1 MGRTRQPNEQ
11 LGQLIRESGRPNE
24 ALARALCA
32 VAAANDDPARP
43 SRSSVTQWV
52 RYGWTPSGNLPQ
64 YLAEVLT
71 RWLNRD
77 VTLAAMGLGEEEP
90 DLRDW
95 DLDTLKALAAL
106 GRIDVD
112 VERRQLLRTL
122 PYSLGALTIPP
133 SSWWEHMARTGSR
146 DTSRHR
152 AGQADVE
159 AVREMTGLFSQLDQ
173 RRGGGH
179 GRTAVAQY
187 LLTDVHD
194 FLRGT
199 FASDQVRRDM
209 FSAASELAYLAG
221 WTAFDNGEHPTAQH
235 YYTVAVKLAAEAD
248 DPAMAAHVLRAMA
261 HQAVDLGKPGHAVR
275 VSEASM
281 SGARYALASPRER
294 SLLGVVHARALAAAG
309 RAPEANAALLQAER
323 DLSAASP
330 GDDEPARVFFFGEAS
345 LAHETASALRDI
357 GDLNGAAREFE
368 RSVATRKA
376 SAFTRTHAVTLGH
389 LGLVKAQQHS
399 VEEACAIWARSL
411 DAMQSVRSA
420 RTRDVA
426 LQIRGA
432 LSAYRGRKVPVIN
445 AVDRRAADYLAAT
458 A

>member
-1 MGRTRQPNEQ
+1 MGRTRQPNER

-32 VAAANDDPARP
+32 VAASRGDPARP

-52 RYGWTPSGNLPQ
+52 RYGWNPSGSLPQ

-71 RWLNRD
+71 RWLDRD
-77 VTLAAMGLGEEEP
+77 VSLAEMGLGEEEP

-95 DLDTLKALAAL
+95 SLDTLKALAAL

-122 PYSLGALTIPP
+122 PYSLGALSIPP

-146 DTSRHR
+146 NITQHR
-152 AGQADVE
+152 AGRADVE

-187 LLTDVHD
+187 LLTDVRD

-199 FASDQVRRDM
+199 FASDQARRDM

-248 DPAMAAHVLRAMA
+248 DPAMAGHVLRAMA
-261 HQAVDLGKPGHAVR
+261 HQAVDLGKPEHAVR
-275 VSEASM
+275 VAEASM
-281 SGARYALASPRER
+281 AGARYTRASPRER
-294 SLLGVVHARALAAAG
+294 SLLGVVHARGLAAAG

-330 GDDEPARVFFFGEAS
+330 DDDEPARVFFFGEAS

-357 GDLNGAAREFE
+357 GDLDGAAREFE
-368 RSVATRKA
+368 RSVATRKV
-376 SAFTRTHAVTLGH
+376 SSFTRTHAVTLGH
-389 LGLVKAQQHS
+389 LGLVKAEQHS
-399 VEEACAIWARSL
+399 VEEACTIWAQSL
-411 DAMQSVRSA
+411 DAMQTVRSA

-432 LSAYRGRKVPVIN
+432 LSAYRGRKVPVISTI
-445 AVDRRAADYLAAT
+445 DRRAAEYLAAT

>member
-1 MGRTRQPNEQ
+1 MGRTRQPNEC
-11 LGQLIRESGRPNE
+11 LGRLIRETGRPNE

-32 VAAANDDPARP
+32 VAARHNDPARP
-43 SRSSVTQWV
+43 SRASVTQWV
-52 RYGWTPSGNLPQ
+52 RQGVTPSGNIPH

-71 RWLNRD
+71 SWLNRD
-77 VTLAAMGLGEEEP
+77 VTLAAMGLGDEQP

-95 DLDTLKALAAL
+95 GLDTLKALAAL

-122 PYSLGALTIPP
+122 TYSLGALSAPP
-133 SSWWEHMARTGSR
+133 SSWWENMARTDSR
-146 DTSRHR
+146 GITQRR
-152 AGQADVE
+152 AGQADVA
-159 AVREMTGLFSQLDQ
+159 AVQEMTALFSQLDQ

-187 LLTDVHD
+187 LLTDVGD
-194 FLRGT
+194 FLQGT

-248 DPAMAAHVLRAMA
+248 DPTMAGHVLRAMA
-261 HQAVDLGKPGHAVR
+261 HQAVDLHKPHHAVR
-275 VSEASM
+275 VAEASI
-281 SGARYALASPRER
+281 SGDRNRLASPRER

-309 RAPEANAALLQAER
+309 RSAEANTALLQAER

-330 GDDEPARVFFFGEAS
+330 SDDEPARVFFFGEAS
-345 LAHETASALRDI
+345 LAHETASALRDL
-357 GDLNGAAREFE
+357 GDLGGAAREFE

-376 SAFTRTHAVTLGH
+376 SSFTRTHAVTLGH

-399 VEEACAIWARSL
+399 IEEACEIWSRSL
-411 DAMQSVRSA
+411 DAMQTVRSA

-426 LQIRGA
+426 LRIRGA
-432 LSAYRGRKVPVIN
+432 LSPYRGRKVPTID
-445 AVDRRAADYLAAT
+445 AVDRLAADYLAAT
-458 A
+458 I